1 MAGGMAQHEDR
12 EQSGDD
18 AWGNLVLDEDFIREA
33 GDRRAVRPGPDAR
46 RALAPRGARAAA
58 VALRRAA
65 RRMVLQ
71 QGAPTQ
77 VAPPVRG
84 ERRLSGAF

>member
-18 AWGNLVLDEDFIREA
+18 TWSDLVLDDDFIRAAETA
-33 GDRRAVRPGPDAR
+33 EPSARARM
-46 RALAPRGARAAA
+46 LASREARAAA
-58 VALRRAA
+58 MALRRTTG
-65 RRMVLQ
+65 RMVLQ

-84 ERRLSGAF
+84 VRRVSGAF